1 MENEAKEEYE
11 NKDPA
16 FLFYSSDFLTGTMF
30 MSDVQL
36 GKYIKLLCIQHQKGH
51 LSEKDM
57 LNICKR
63 YDKDIFD
70 KFIKDNDGNY
80 YNIRLQKEIDKRRN
94 YSKSRANNRK
104 NKITFENICFSY
116 VKHME
121 NENEN
126 ININN
131 TSFINSY
138 IKNNKLDNI
147 INLLLEYFNYRK
159 SIKIPNNQNIIDELI
174 LFLKPY
180 NRKEQEQIIKTSLKN
195 GYREF
200 YPPKK
205 EKSEENDETEYRRI

>member
-30 MSDVQL
+30 MSDAQL
-36 GKYIKLLCIQHQKGH
+36 GKYIKILCTQHQKGH

-57 LNICKR
+57 LKICKR

-70 KFIKDNDGNY
+70 KFKKDSDGNY
-80 YNIRLQKEIDKRRN
+80 YNIRLEKEIAKRRD

-104 NKITFENICFSY
+104 NKITFENICYSY

-180 NRKEQEQIIKTSLKN
+180 NKKEQEQIIKTSLKN

-200 YPPKK
+200 YPPRKENNDKK
-205 EKSEENDETEYRRI
+205 EGVIYETI

>member
-30 MSDVQL
+30 MSDAQL
-36 GKYIKLLCIQHQKGH
+36 GKYIKILCTQHQKGH

-57 LNICKR
+57 LKICKR

-70 KFIKDNDGNY
+70 KFKKDSDGNY
-80 YNIRLQKEIDKRRN
+80 YNIRLEKEITKRRD
-94 YSKSRANNRK
+94 YSKSRASNRK

-116 VKHME
+116 VKHM
-121 NENEN
+121 ENEN

-180 NRKEQEQIIKTSLKN
+180 NQKEQEQIIKTSLKK

-205 EKSEENDETEYRRI
+205 EKSEENGTEYRRI